1 MFNIDEIY
9 SVSDYIKL
17 CKNAI
22 EKNIPQCF
30 VQGEISNLSMPSS
43 GHWYFS
49 LKDKNSQVRCAFFR
63 LNQRKIKFTPENGMS
78 VIIRGATTLYPQRGD
93 FQLIIQQMEPA
104 GIGNLQLAFDQLKN
118 KLRLEGLFDSAN
130 KKEIPSFPTKIGV
143 ISSSTGA
150 VIKDIIKVLNSR
162 YPLAKILLYD
172 TVVQG
177 ENAHLKIIK
186 ALRAADQSK
195 NCDVIILARG
205 GGSLEDLW
213 AFNEEELAREIYQC
227 STPIISSIGHE
238 TDTTIADFVS
248 DLRAPTP
255 SAAAMSATP
264 DLNTILY
271 NASKLKKYLY
281 DSIKQSIESK
291 KNTLELLRLRIV
303 NPSQQLLLNAQKLDE
318 LEIRLLK
325 QNKTL
330 IDDNKEKLKLSFSQ
344 LLTHSQN
351 FIKVQQNELSNYG
364 NSLNLLSPLNT
375 LSRGYTMTQDNRG
388 SIITSVKR
396 IKLNEVISTKFHDG
410 KVTSKV
416 VNKEDN

>member
-9 SVSDYIKL
+9 LVSDYIKL

-130 KKEIPSFPTKIGV
+130 KKEIPTFPTKIGV

-186 ALRAADQSK
+186 ALRAADRSK

-303 NPSQQLLLNAQKLDE
+303 NPSQQLLLNAQKPDE

-351 FIKVQQNELSNYG
+351 FIKLRQNELSNYG

>member
-1 MFNIDEIY
+1 M
-9 SVSDYIKL
+9 SLS
-17 CKNAI
+17 CHRAI
-22 EKNIPQCF
+22 
-30 VQGEISNLSMPSS
+30 
-43 GHWYFS
+43 FS
-49 LKDKNSQVRCAFFR
+49 R
-63 LNQRKIKFTPENGMS
+63 
-78 VIIRGATTLYPQRGD
+78 
-93 FQLIIQQMEPA
+93 A
-104 GIGNLQLAFDQLKN
+104 GITA
-118 KLRLEGLFDSAN
+118 
-130 KKEIPSFPTKIGV
+130 
-143 ISSSTGA
+143 
-150 VIKDIIKVLNSR
+150 
-162 YPLAKILLYD
+162 LL
-172 TVVQG
+172 T
-177 ENAHLKIIK
+177 
-186 ALRAADQSK
+186 
-195 NCDVIILARG
+195 ILARG